1 MKIVSKNPFEDFYD
15 GRVFDERKALEYLW
29 LCPDFRINATAKL
42 FKWSTTKL
50 YSFLEKVDIKCKKNT
65 PKNTAKK
72 TPPKVVTI
80 TKTNTSLE
88 VTENKK
94 TPKKTGKKT
103 LEERKLAFGNKL
115 VPYMDKY
122 GREMIREFFD
132 YWTEI
137 NDGGKLMA
145 FEKTKKKTFNISYRL
160 STWNKKEY
168 GNTKTRDAKYGN
180 QNKVKADEWTNE
192 DTESLAL
199 LSRSIK
205 IGK

>member
-1 MKIVSKNPFEDFYD
+1 MDIIKDNPFWEEK
-15 GRVFDERKALEYLW
+15 RVYSKAEAWIYLQEN
-29 LCPDFRINATAKL
+29 DISIRETSKL
-42 FKWSTTKL
+42 FGWSTTKL
-50 YSFLEKVDIKCKKNT
+50 YAFLKEIKNT
-65 PKNTAKK
+65 LKK
-72 TPPKVVTI
+72 TPKKTPSKAI
-80 TKTNTSLE
+80 TTTDTNTSLE

-94 TPKKTGKKT
+94 TPKKTDKKT

-122 GREMIREFFD
+122 GKEMLREFFD

>member
-1 MKIVSKNPFEDFYD
+1 MDIIKDNPFWEEK
-15 GRVFDERKALEYLW
+15 RVYSKAEAWIYLQSN
-29 LCPDFRINATAKL
+29 DVSINATAKL
-42 FKWSTTKL
+42 FGWSTTKL
-50 YSFLEKVDIKCKKNT
+50 YAFLKEIKNT
-65 PKNTAKK
+65 PKKTAKK
-72 TPPKVVTI
+72 TLPKVVTI
-80 TKTNTSLE
+80 TKTSTSLE

-94 TPKKTGKKT
+94 TPKKTDKKT

-115 VPYMDKY
+115 VPYVEKY

-205 IGK
+205 IGR

>member
-1 MKIVSKNPFEDFYD
+1 MKIVSKNPFEDFYN
-15 GRVFDERKALEYLW
+15 GEVFDERKALEYLW

-72 TPPKVVTI
+72 TPPKVVTAS
-80 TKTNTSLE
+80 KADTSLE

-94 TPKKTGKKT
+94 TPKKTDKKT

-122 GREMIREFFD
+122 GKEMLREFFD

-137 NDGGKLMA
+137 NDGGRLMR
-145 FEKTKKKTFNISYRL
+145 FEKEDTFSTAHRL
-160 STWNKKEY
+160 GRWDKNQEKY

-192 DTESLAL
+192 DTESLVL

>member
-1 MKIVSKNPFEDFYD
+1 MDIIKDNPFWEEE
-15 GRVFDERKALEYLW
+15 RVYSKAEAWIYLQTN
-29 LCPDFRINATAKL
+29 DISIRETSKL
-42 FKWSTTKL
+42 FGWSTTKL
-50 YSFLEKVDIKCKKNT
+50 YSFLKEIENT
-65 PKNTAKK
+65 PKKTVKK
-72 TPPKVVTI
+72 TLQKAVTS
-80 TKTNTSLE
+80 TNTNTSLE

-94 TPKKTGKKT
+94 TPKKT

>member
-1 MKIVSKNPFEDFYD
+1 MDIIKDNPFWGEE
-15 GRVFDERKALEYLW
+15 RVYSKAEAWIYLQTN
-29 LCPDFRINATAKL
+29 DVSIRETAKL
-42 FKWSTTKL
+42 FGWSTTKL
-50 YSFLEKVDIKCKKNT
+50 YSFLREIKNT
-65 PKNTAKK
+65 PKKTAKK

-94 TPKKTGKKT
+94 TPKKTDKKT

-115 VPYMDKY
+115 VPYVEKY

-137 NDGGKLMA
+137 NDGGRLMR
-145 FEKTKKKTFNISYRL
+145 FEKEDTFSTAHRL
-160 STWNKKEY
+160 GRWDKNQEKY

>member
-1 MKIVSKNPFEDFYD
+1 MDIIKDNPFWE
-15 GRVFDERKALEYLW
+15 DERVYSKAEAWIYLQEN
-29 LCPDFRINATAKL
+29 DISIRETSKL
-42 FKWSTTKL
+42 FGWSTTKL
-50 YSFLEKVDIKCKKNT
+50 YAFLKEIKNT
-65 PKNTAKK
+65 PKKTPKK
-72 TPPKVVTI
+72 THPKIAT
-80 TKTNTSLE
+80 TSNTSTSLE

-94 TPKKTGKKT
+94 TPKKTDKKT

-115 VPYMDKY
+115 VPYVEKY

-205 IGK
+205 IGR

>member
-1 MKIVSKNPFEDFYD
+1 MDIIKDNPFWDEK
-15 GRVFDERKALEYLW
+15 RVYSKAEAWIYLQEN
-29 LCPDFRINATAKL
+29 DISIRETSKL
-42 FKWSTTKL
+42 FGWSTTKL
-50 YSFLEKVDIKCKKNT
+50 YAFLKEIKNT
-65 PKNTAKK
+65 PKKTPKK
-72 TPPKVVTI
+72 THPKIAT
-80 TKTNTSLE
+80 TSNTSTSLE

-94 TPKKTGKKT
+94 TPKKTDKKT

-115 VPYMDKY
+115 VPYVEKY

-205 IGK
+205 IGR

>member
-65 PKNTAKK
+65 LKKTAKK
-72 TPPKVVTI
+72 TPPKAI
-80 TKTNTSLE
+80 TTSNTNTSLE
-88 VTENKK
+88 VIENKK
-94 TPKKTGKKT
+94 TPKKTDKKT
-103 LEERKLAFGNKL
+103 LDERKLAFGNKL

-137 NDGGKLMA
+137 NDGGRLMR
-145 FEKTKKKTFNISYRL
+145 FEKEDTFSTAHRL
-160 STWNKKEY
+160 GRWDKNQE
-168 GNTKTRDAKYGN
+168 KYGN
-180 QNKVKADEWTNE
+180 SFKTKRDIRLEESAKRKQELIAYAINGDRE
-192 DTESLAL
+192 DKD
-199 LSRSIK
+199 IVF
-205 IGK
+205 